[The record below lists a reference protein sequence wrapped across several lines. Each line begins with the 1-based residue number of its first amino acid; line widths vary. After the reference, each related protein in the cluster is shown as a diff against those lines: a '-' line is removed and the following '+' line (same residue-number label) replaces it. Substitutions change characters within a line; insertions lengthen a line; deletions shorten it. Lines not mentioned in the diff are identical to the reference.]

1 MNDSQALTLCM
12 KQLKSV
18 VADKKYAVKNNP
30 NRGKCYVASV
40 ALLQFLGGKD
50 QGYKLLRAID
60 AENVPHYWVENS
72 EGRVLD
78 PTADQYSIL
87 GILAPYALGKSVGY
101 RGNMK
106 RHMPILDGMKETQM
120 EELKE
125 PNL

>member
-1 MNDSQALTLCM
+1 MNDDQALKLCM
-12 KQLKSV
+12 SQLNLV
-18 VADKKYAVKNNP
+18 AADKKYAVNNNP

-50 QGYKLLRAID
+50 RGYKLLRAID
-60 AENVPHYWVENS
+60 ALNVPHYWVENS

-87 GILAPYALGKSVGY
+87 GIIAPYELGKSVGY

-106 RHMPILDGMKETQM
+106 RHMPILEGMKNSLT
-120 EELKE
+120 
-125 PNL
+125 